1 MRLARKL
8 ILAVVGAIVLVVIA
22 HDYAAIKADIRDHQE
37 RVADDVATMGYGL
50 SFTLSQVLAASG
62 PEATETLIARRNQG
76 ARVQIRWVALDVPP
90 TDKRAVELPP
100 EMIADL
106 RRGEPAQLIR
116 GRGASA
122 RLVVYRPFAGQN
134 PVHDLAE
141 ASESLARIRQS
152 QRRGIVG
159 VIEESIVILLLA
171 VVGAL
176 AFGFRFVA
184 RPIQELVAQARR
196 IGAGDLSGRLQL
208 KGHHE
213 LSELAAEM
221 NLMRDRLLE
230 ARDRLAA
237 ESAAKLAA
245 VEQLRHA
252 ERVATVG
259 QLASGVAHELGTPL
273 NVIAGHAKMIRSEEG
288 THQEDLDSA
297 QVIGEQSARMT
308 AIIRQ
313 LLDFARR
320 GKPHLENGDL
330 WVVADRT
337 AKMLAH
343 LALQQHVTLQLA
355 PIDGRGRVRMDEAQ
369 MQQVI
374 ANLVLNAIQ
383 AMPNGGRVHI
393 TLDQVRAS
401 QPGRASGERDYV
413 RLVVAD
419 EGTGIPSEHL
429 PRVFEPFF
437 TTKDVGD
444 GTGLGL
450 SVCYGIV
457 QEHGGW
463 VEVDSEVGKGSRFS
477 VYLPAVG
484 AQVPESAGGDTP
496 S

>member
-8 ILAVVGAIVLVVIA
+8 ILAVVVAILLVVVA
-22 HDYAAIKADIRDHQE
+22 YDYSAVKEDIRDRQE

-62 PEATETLIARRNQG
+62 PEAAEDLIARRNQG
-76 ARVQIRWVALDVPP
+76 ARVQVRWVALDVPP

-100 EMIADL
+100 QMIADL
-106 RRGEPAQLIR
+106 RRGQPAQLIR
-116 GRGASA
+116 GNGPSA
-122 RLVVYRPFAGQN
+122 RLVVNRPFVGQV

-152 QRRGIVG
+152 QRRRIAG
-159 VIEESIVILLLA
+159 VIAESSVILLLA
-171 VVGAL
+171 VGGAL
-176 AFGFRFVA
+176 TFGFRFVA

-196 IGAGDLSGRLQL
+196 IGAGDLSQRLQL
-208 KGHHE
+208 TGHHE

-221 NLMRDRLLE
+221 NLMQGRLLE

-237 ESAAKLAA
+237 ESAARLTA

-308 AIIRQ
+308 VIIRQ

-320 GKPHLENGDL
+320 EKPHLENGDL

-343 LALQQHVTLQLA
+343 LSDHARAQARRAAQA
-355 PIDGRGRVRMDEAQ
+355 P
-369 MQQVI
+369 
-374 ANLVLNAIQ
+374 
-383 AMPNGGRVHI
+383 
-393 TLDQVRAS
+393 
-401 QPGRASGERDYV
+401 
-413 RLVVAD
+413 
-419 EGTGIPSEHL
+419 
-429 PRVFEPFF
+429 
-437 TTKDVGD
+437 
-444 GTGLGL
+444 
-450 SVCYGIV
+450 
-457 QEHGGW
+457 
-463 VEVDSEVGKGSRFS
+463 
-477 VYLPAVG
+477 
-484 AQVPESAGGDTP
+484 
-496 S
+496 

>member
-8 ILAVVGAIVLVVIA
+8 ILAVVVAILLVVVA
-22 HDYAAIKADIRDHQE
+22 YDYSAVKEDIRDRQE

-62 PEATETLIARRNQG
+62 PEAAEDLIARRNQG

-100 EMIADL
+100 QMIADL
-106 RRGEPAQLIR
+106 RRGQPAQLIR
-116 GRGASA
+116 GNGPSA
-122 RLVVYRPFAGQN
+122 RLVVYRPFVGQV

-152 QRRGIVG
+152 QRRRIAG
-159 VIEESIVILLLA
+159 VIAESSVILLLA
-171 VVGAL
+171 VGGAL
-176 AFGFRFVA
+176 TFGFRFVA

-196 IGAGDLSGRLQL
+196 IGAGDLSQRLQL
-208 KGHHE
+208 TGHHE

-221 NLMRDRLLE
+221 NLMQGRLLE

-237 ESAAKLAA
+237 ESAARLTA

-308 AIIRQ
+308 VIIRQ

-320 GKPHLENGDL
+320 EKPHLENGDL

-343 LALQQHVTLQLA
+343 LGLRQHVKLQLA
-355 PIDGRGRVRMDEAQ
+355 PTGGQGRVRMDEAQ

-374 ANLVLNAIQ
+374 ANLLLNAIQ
-383 AMPNGGRVHI
+383 AMPEGGRVDI
-393 TLDQVRAS
+393 ALDQVSLS

-413 RLVVAD
+413 RLVIAD
-419 EGTGIPSEHL
+419 EGTGIPPENR
-429 PRVFEPFF
+429 PRIFEPFF

-457 QEHGGW
+457 QEHDGW
-463 VEVDSEVGKGSRFS
+463 IEVDTEVGRGSRFS

-484 AQVPESAGGDTP
+484 AQMRESAAGDTP
-496 S
+496 P